1 MRFPGPRQIRHTFAD
16 ARRLRR
22 EGGPARVRLE
32 RLERPRGWVLPTSEA
47 TVEIEARSGARIR
60 LTPELPVPWPYAWG
74 YRLARRLNLP
84 LASTLDPEDLAF
96 SVPIPGFIGRR
107 LGGRDPEAQRDGP
120 S

>member
-1 MRFPGPRQIRHTFAD
+1 MRIPRPGQIREAAGD
-16 ARRLRR
+16 LRRLRR

-32 RLERPRGWVLPTSEA
+32 RLERPHGWLFPTSEA
-47 TVEIEARSGARIR
+47 SVEIEARSGARLK

-96 SVPIPGFIGRR
+96 SLPIPGFIGRR
-107 LGGRDPEAQRDGP
+107 LGR